1 MNRSGR
7 IHRLSVSL
15 RRFELDLLRGP
26 QCSFIEPM
34 TESANHIEHLN
45 FTGSGEQNSN
55 EDLTFDPGFSCV
67 VGVVGFGFE

>member
-7 IHRLSVSL
+7 IYRLSVSL

-26 QCSFIEPM
+26 QCSFIEPVA
-34 TESANHIEHLN
+34 EPASHIEHLH
-45 FTGSGEQNSN
+45 FTGSSEQNPD
-55 EDLTFDPGFSCV
+55 EDLTFNPGFSCI